1 MSSEP
6 LLPAIEP
13 PAEPGAAPAAVSKI
27 SEHTASRPG
36 QRLLQGCWG
45 WLDALIV
52 GPLIATSVYYYVGL
66 PLGQWLILHNQA
78 VTAELVRGSVLSM
91 ILGGSEVR
99 TGSVSLGV
107 ALLAPLPI
115 TMLTDPCCFF
125 AGRRYGRVFIDYIS
139 RSDPRWTRRIAQ
151 GERIYA
157 RFAGWAVFLAP
168 VIWLPNAV
176 FYFLAGETGMR
187 FPKFI
192 LLDTAGE
199 VLFIAEIVA
208 LGYFI
213 GKPAQQWATA
223 LSGYSL
229 WIVLGSLALVVA
241 LGFVNGLR
249 RQRGR
254 PGGRA

>member
-1 MSSEP
+1 VSSEP
-6 LLPAIEP
+6 ALPAIDP
-13 PAEPGAAPAAVSKI
+13 PAEPGDTETGDAGISAPSL
-27 SEHTASRPG
+27 PQ
-36 QRLLQGCWG
+36 QRLFQGGWG
-45 WLDALIV
+45 LLDVLIV
-52 GPLIATSVYYYVGL
+52 GPLIASSIYYYVGL

-78 VTAELVRGSVLSM
+78 ITAELVRGSLLSM
-91 ILGGSEVR
+91 ILAGSEAR
-99 TGSVSLGV
+99 TGGVSPWM

-115 TMLTDPCCFF
+115 TMITDPCCFY
-125 AGRRYGRVFIDYIS
+125 AGRRYGRVFIDYIG
-139 RSDPRWTRRIAQ
+139 RNDPRWIRRVAQ

-199 VLFIAEIVA
+199 FLYIVEIVA

-213 GKPAQQWATA
+213 GKPAQQLAST

-229 WIVLGSLALVVA
+229 WIVLGTLALVVT
-241 LGFVNGLR
+241 LGSVNGMRQQR
-249 RQRGR
+249 RR
-254 PGGRA
+254 GGRS

>member
-6 LLPAIEP
+6 ALPAIDP
-13 PAEPGAAPAAVSKI
+13 PAEPADA
-27 SEHTASRPG
+27 ETASAGISAPLRPG
-36 QRLLQGCWG
+36 QRLFQGGWG
-45 WLDALIV
+45 LLDVLIV
-52 GPLIATSVYYYVGL
+52 GPLIASSVYYYVGL

-78 VTAELVRGSVLSM
+78 ITAELVRGTVLSM
-91 ILGGSEVR
+91 ILAGSEVR
-99 TGSVSLGV
+99 TGGVSPLI

-115 TMLTDPCCFF
+115 TMLTDPCCFY
-125 AGRRYGRVFIDYIS
+125 AGRRYGRVFIDYIG
-139 RSDPRWTRRIAQ
+139 RNDPRWIRRVAQ

-176 FYFLAGETGMR
+176 FYFLAGETGMH

-192 LLDTAGE
+192 LLDAAGE
-199 VLFIAEIVA
+199 LLFIVEIVA

-213 GKPAQQWATA
+213 GKPAQQLATA

-229 WIVLGSLALVVA
+229 WIVLGTLALVVA

-249 RQRGR
+249 QQRR
-254 PGGRA
+254 RGGRS